1 MILNRMTLHN
11 YKRFKDEDINFT
23 NGITGI
29 VGNNGVG
36 KSSIVDAVF
45 FALFGVSGGI
55 PSDFIVSSFA
65 DGEKCEVILDFS
77 IGSESFCLQRT
88 FKKGKTVVH
97 DAALKCKGEIRA
109 SGVSQV
115 EAEVRR
121 ILGMGPVDFRN
132 TVYAAQKDLMTL
144 LDLTPGKRKEWF
156 LRALGI
162 DYLNTGSQKI
172 LKEQADAK
180 IEAATLLAGE
190 LAALSRQDPAELDQ
204 TRQDLDAL
212 RLKVQAM
219 QAEEKQQQE
228 KRAEVFA
235 ESQEYQLRN
244 VRHGQMVDKAEHLR
258 NEIGILNG
266 RVKALTEQMGSLTVN
281 EQDLQQLEETVA
293 EIPKARE
300 DIETYRTKKTNLDQL
315 SAEQKSA
322 VREETNLQVRI
333 NKIKAQLETLD
344 KGEEELGELFDKIR
358 TTLGLDRDC
367 RDVENAAAEYA
378 AYVSEKIS
386 VTNARI
392 QALEAARDK
401 IKVNLETVRRAGP
414 EGTCPIC
421 FQRLG
426 DHFADVEKEYITRLA
441 ETKVEGDDLDQV
453 LDKALKESMKVPS
466 LGVEFSRIKQIR
478 QALGYRENLETECRD
493 LRSTLDDLDHHLQGI
508 NIGIEEIAYKEE
520 DHLACKQ
527 RLVELEAAQKKYS
540 DLMKRSAQQAGVKA
554 QIAELNSQVTKNTT
568 ALTEIKDAIDK
579 DPINLADGPRLTHE
593 VEKLDIILKSISQDL
608 ATSTERERTLTQK
621 VADLELA
628 AARIGTVEQQ
638 LTDLRDEIEILK
650 LTRAAIADYVI
661 YIMQVVRARIE
672 SEVSSIISEITGG
685 KYDQV
690 LIDED
695 FNLLVREN
703 DREYTVDRFS
713 GGEQDDIAVALRIA
727 LSRYLAELHNV
738 HESTLLIFD
747 EIFGSQD
754 EERRANLLTAL
765 RSQES
770 RFPQILLISHIA
782 EIQGEFEN
790 TLLVQGNGPV
800 STVKAGA

>member
-1 MILNRMTLHN
+1 MIIHTLKLTN
-11 YKRFKDEDINFT
+11 FKRFEDSEMIFDT
-23 NGITGI
+23 GITGI
-29 VGNNGVG
+29 VGNNGTG
-36 KSSIVDAVF
+36 KSSIVEAIF
-45 FALFGVSGGI
+45 FALFGVADKSL
-55 PSDFIVSSFA
+55 PSEYIVSSFA
-65 DGEKCEVILDFS
+65 KGPCRVHLTFS
-77 IGSESFCLQRT
+77 VGGDAYNVTRT
-88 FKKGKTVVH
+88 FRKGKTVQH
-97 DAALKCKGEIRA
+97 DATLMSGAGVRA
-109 SGVSQV
+109 SGVTQV

-172 LKEQADAK
+172 LKEQADTK

-190 LAALSRQDPAELDQ
+190 LAALSRQDPTELDQ

-212 RLKVQAM
+212 RQKVQAM
-219 QAEEKQQQE
+219 QAEERQQQE
-228 KRAEVFA
+228 KREAVFA

-244 VRHGQMVDKAEHLR
+244 VRHGQMVDKEEHLR

-266 RVKALTEQMGSLTVN
+266 RVKTLTEQLGSLTVN

-293 EIPKARE
+293 EIPQARE

-315 SAEQKSA
+315 SVEQKSA

-333 NKIKAQLETLD
+333 NKIKVQLEDLD

-358 TTLGLDRDC
+358 TALGLDRDC
-367 RDVENAAAEYA
+367 HDVENAAAEYS

-401 IKVNLETVRRAGP
+401 IKANLETVRRAGP

-426 DHFADVEKEYITRLA
+426 DHFADVEKEYVTRLA

-453 LDKALKESMKVPS
+453 LDKALKESMKVPT
-466 LGVEFSRIKQIR
+466 LAVEFSRIKQIR

-520 DHLACKQ
+520 DHLSCKQ

-540 DLMKRSAQQAGVKA
+540 DLMKRSAQQAGIKA

-568 ALTEIKDAIDK
+568 ALTEIKDTIDK

-593 VEKLDIILKSISQDL
+593 VEKLDIMLKTIGQDL

-628 AARIGTVEQQ
+628 AARIGTVQQQ

-800 STVKAGA
+800 STVKVGA

>member
-1 MILNRMTLHN
+1 MILDSMHLTN
-11 YKRFKDEDINFT
+11 YKRFRDVEINFA

-65 DGEKCEVILDFS
+65 DGEKCEVYLEFRV
-77 IGSESFCLQRT
+77 GNQAYALQRL
-88 FKKGKTVVH
+88 FKKGKTVYH
-97 DAALKCKGEIRA
+97 DAALKSNGEIRA

-121 ILGMGPVDFRN
+121 ILGMGPVDFRT

-172 LKEQADAK
+172 LKEQADAR
-180 IEAATLLAGE
+180 ERESNLLQGE
-190 LAALSRQDPAELDQ
+190 LAALSRQDPAELEQ
-204 TRQDLDAL
+204 TRKDLDAL
-212 RLKVQAM
+212 RQKVQTL
-219 QAEEKQQQE
+219 QAGEKQQQE
-228 KRAEVFA
+228 KLEVLFA
-235 ESQEYQLRN
+235 ELQEYQLRH
-244 VRHGQMVDKAEHLR
+244 VKHGQMIDKAEHLR
-258 NEIGILNG
+258 NEIGIFNG
-266 RVKALTEQMGSLTVN
+266 RVKTLTEQLGSLTVN
-281 EQDLQQLEETVA
+281 EQDLQQLDETVK

-300 DIETYRTKKTNLDQL
+300 EIEAYRTMKASLDKL

-322 VREETNLQVRI
+322 VREETNLLVRI
-333 NKIKAQLETLD
+333 NKIKAQLEDLD
-344 KGEEELGELFDKIR
+344 KGEEELAGLFDKIR

-367 RDVENAAAEYA
+367 HDVENAAAEYA

-386 VTNARI
+386 VTNSRI
-392 QALEAARDK
+392 QALEAACDK
-401 IKVNLETVRRAGP
+401 IRANLETVRKAGP

-426 DHFADVEKEYITRLA
+426 DHFVDVEKEYVARLA
-441 ETKVEGDDLDQV
+441 EAMVEGDDLDKE

-466 LGVEFSRIKQIR
+466 LAVEFGRIKQIR

-527 RLVELEAAQKKYS
+527 RLVELEEAQKKYS
-540 DLMKRSAQQAGVKA
+540 DLMKRSAEQAGIKA
-554 QIAELNSQVTKNTT
+554 KIAEINSQVTSQTA
-568 ALTEIKDAIDK
+568 ALTEINDAIDK
-579 DPINLADGPRLTHE
+579 DPINLADGPRLQHE
-593 VEKLDIILKSISQDL
+593 VEKLDIMLKTIGQDL
-608 ATSTERERTLTQK
+608 ATATERERTLTQK
-621 VADLELA
+621 VKDLELA
-628 AARIGTVEQQ
+628 AARIGTVQQQ
-638 LTDLRDEIEILK
+638 LTTLKDEIEILK
-650 LTRAAIADYVI
+650 LTRAAIADYVV
-661 YIMQVVRARIE
+661 YVMQVVRARLE
-672 SEVSSIISEITGG
+672 TEVSSIIAEITGG

-765 RSQES
+765 RSQET
-770 RFPQILLISHIA
+770 RFPQIILISHIA

-800 STVKAGA
+800 STVKAGV